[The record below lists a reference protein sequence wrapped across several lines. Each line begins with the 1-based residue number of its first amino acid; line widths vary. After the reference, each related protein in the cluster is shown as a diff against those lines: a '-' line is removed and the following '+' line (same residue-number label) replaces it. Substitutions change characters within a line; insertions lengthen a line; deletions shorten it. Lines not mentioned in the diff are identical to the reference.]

1 MLTAKEVAYEVTKAL
16 DSKKGQNRK
25 ICVKSLNSNNVL
37 TSFRL
42 RVIMVLAQK
51 VPVIV
56 CQIQGRIMHEAEK
69 YTKGRRNA
77 SGP

>member
-1 MLTAKEVAYEVTKAL
+1 MSENKDNKLTLINEKTANDYLTHT
-16 DSKKGQNRK
+16 
-25 ICVKSLNSNNVL
+25 NSNNVL